1 MSPGHQDHVHA
12 DRRRTRARAAL
23 SALVALS
30 MLTAAAVFDRPASAG
45 LLGGLLCP
53 VTNTLG
59 NVVSAGWDD
68 GATTPPTTLTQVE
81 QAIGA
86 TQLHASGI
94 DGSGIGVA
102 VIDSGV
108 VPVQGLNGSG
118 KVINGPDLSFESQ
131 SAGTRY
137 LDTYGHGTH
146 MAGIIAGN
154 DGPGGSFQGVAP
166 GAHLVVLKVAT
177 YAGLDDVSQ
186 MLAAID
192 WVVQHR
198 NDPGMNIRVLNLSF
212 GTRSLQSYQVDPIAF
227 AVENAWRHGI
237 VTVVSGG
244 NDGTSFGSLRDPGV
258 DPYVLSV
265 GAADLH
271 ATNLLGC
278 TTVAPFSSRSWS
290 RSVDVVSPG
299 VSIASLRDP
308 SSAIDLAHPGAVV
321 DTRFFRGSGTSQ
333 AAAVVSGA
341 VALVLQAR
349 PSLTPDQVKALLRS
363 TSASLA
369 LLDGSAEGS
378 GFINVGAA
386 ATAWVPWG
394 STQGWAKA
402 TGTGSL
408 DQARGGSYVTANGVA
423 LTGEQ
428 DIMGKPWVGATWAK
442 AAAGGS
448 AWTAGSWNGATWAGA
463 CWCGTSW
470 AGTTTWSGGQ
480 WSGGQWS
487 GGQWSGG
494 QWSGGQWSGGQWSGG
509 QWSGGQWSGGQ
520 WSGGQWSG
528 GQWSGGQWSS
538 G

>member
-1 MSPGHQDHVHA
+1 
-12 DRRRTRARAAL
+12 
-23 SALVALS
+23 
-30 MLTAAAVFDRPASAG
+30 
-45 LLGGLLCP
+45 
-53 VTNTLG
+53 
-59 NVVSAGWDD
+59 
-68 GATTPPTTLTQVE
+68 
-81 QAIGA
+81 
-86 TQLHASGI
+86 
-94 DGSGIGVA
+94 
-102 VIDSGV
+102 
-108 VPVQGLNGSG
+108 
-118 KVINGPDLSFESQ
+118 
-131 SAGTRY
+131 
-137 LDTYGHGTH
+137 

-212 GTRSLQSYQVDPIAF
+212 GTKSLQSYQVDPIAF

-278 TTVAPFSSRSWS
+278 TTVAAFSSRSWG

-321 DTRFFRGSGTSQ
+321 GTRFFRGSGTSQ

-349 PSLTPDQVKALLRS
+349 PGLTPDQVKALFKS
-363 TSASLA
+363 TATSLA
-369 LLDGSAEGS
+369 LLDGNAEGS
-378 GFINVGAA
+378 GLINVTAA
-386 ATAWVPWG
+386 ATGWIPWG
-394 STQGWAKA
+394 STQWWARA

-423 LTGEQ
+423 LTGER
-428 DIMGKPWVGATWAK
+428 DIMGRPWAGAAWANAT
-442 AAAGGS
+442 AAGS

-470 AGTTTWSGGQ
+470 TGATTWSGGQ

-494 QWSGGQWSGGQWSGG
+494 QWSGGQWSSG
-509 QWSGGQWSGGQ
+509 
-520 WSGGQWSG
+520 
-528 GQWSGGQWSS
+528 
-538 G
+538 